1 MVTDEIQELL
11 EGTMDDGRMAE
22 LLHTLSVS
30 PEKRKAFR
38 DHLLLN
44 QEMKDDRYASALTF
58 SEDSAVWESI
68 AAAGAFTATTAS
80 TAGRAIG
87 AWAGRVAALVVV
99 GVAGYILGSNT
110 STTVVNNAGADNAPV
125 ASPTGASGASTS
137 SATQSPSTQ
146 GSAASGSVTS
156 GSTGGGISSAGQ
168 ASSPVAASPVAA
180 SPAIAQSFSRTSPQR
195 SAGSMQGTGSMA
207 IRSGVASSR
216 SGRNDLPQ
224 TSAQSAP
231 AGSVEVAREM
241 FDAMGGSSA
250 MSDAWNIPM
259 VAIGDTAP
267 AAARTTTHDGANA
280 SGAAHGGSPS
290 SAPKTADTAAGRT
303 EAALR
308 RSPIPEDI
316 PIEGGEGRAPVSAF
330 FHNGFESGFSE
341 RLGMLVTGSNVGT
354 DNADRSFSYHAID
367 LGYRLNGGALG
378 FGIRLG
384 YGTFSRVQLDT
395 VPLTRDNEAGIV
407 DMVTYSSS
415 LVAVRR
421 MSGEL
426 FVNYRHPLTERIAL
440 GLEAFIG
447 GSSSHQQGGVDLSMV
462 AFLTERFGL
471 QLGAGAGTY
480 WYRIDQEWTDATKDR
495 PNAAID
501 FNAKTAYSGVMLVGR
516 YGLFYRF

>member
-137 SATQSPSTQ
+137 SATQSPSPQ

-156 GSTGGGISSAGQ
+156 GSVTSGSVTSGSVTSGSTGGGSSFAGQ
-168 ASSPVAASPVAA
+168 ASGPVAA

-231 AGSVEVAREM
+231 AGSVAVAREM

-267 AAARTTTHDGANA
+267 AAARTTIHDGANA
-280 SGAAHGGSPS
+280 SGAAHGNSPS
-290 SAPKTADTAAGRT
+290 STPKTVDTAAGRT

-316 PIEGGEGRAPVSAF
+316 PIEGGEERAPVSAF
-330 FHNGFESGFSE
+330 FHNGFETGFSE
-341 RLGMLVTGSNVGT
+341 RLGMLVTGSKVGT

-462 AFLTERFGL
+462 AFLTDRFGL
-471 QLGAGAGTY
+471 QLGAG
-480 WYRIDQEWTDATKDR
+480 ESN
-495 PNAAID
+495 P
-501 FNAKTAYSGVMLVGR
+501 
-516 YGLFYRF
+516 